1 MFTNLTLVS
10 KFKNHSTIHYEPM
23 RKEVIVSTRGITKSP
38 GICIH
43 PGNQYRRTLSG
54 WGFSNIHCKGGEKMK
69 KQLFFI
75 IVFLFALCV
84 ISPTLFAAG
93 EKKEGVAKELEYW
106 CYWDKGHPN
115 DQYFR
120 EIVADFEKE
129 TGVSVNYSNPGRNIL
144 LNVRPAILE
153 GNPPDIFD
161 GHGIEMWP
169 ALIRDE
175 MLLPLNDLLDGDAYN
190 ENVTFKSIFLPG
202 TVEAWMK
209 DGTVYY
215 VPYTNHT
222 SVIWYNGK
230 DFEKRGLK
238 PPKTWEELDKICHV
252 FMKEGI
258 PPFSQ
263 DGGVDFYNAYWYYW
277 FANRIAGSGVFY
289 DAAMDPSGKG
299 WDNPDLLKAA
309 QWVEKLKKGGY
320 FIDGFSG
327 YVWPAGQIDW
337 SQGLA
342 AMLLCG
348 SWVANE
354 VYDKVDSEFVFRAFP
369 FPVVKGGKGDPGS
382 VESAT
387 LGWGIPKDA
396 ANPDLAKQF
405 ILFAMQKKYQ
415 AKIYD
420 VFYYPSRKGLVEQA
434 PDEIKDIVQ
443 IMNNAKTTHKM
454 YDGLQAEAEWWTT
467 VFLPL
472 DDQLIFGKIPAEE
485 FIKQVKQGTIKFH
498 AK

>member
-1 MFTNLTLVS
+1 
-10 KFKNHSTIHYEPM
+10 M
-23 RKEVIVSTRGITKSP
+23 RK
-38 GICIH
+38 H
-43 PGNQYRRTLSG
+43 
-54 WGFSNIHCKGGEKMK
+54 
-69 KQLFFI
+69 LFFI
-75 IVFLFALCV
+75 LLLLAVGCMVVTPLFA
-84 ISPTLFAAG
+84 G
-93 EKKEGVAKELEYW
+93 GKKEEAVARELEYW

-129 TGVSVNYSNPGRNIL
+129 TGITVNYSNPGRDIL
-144 LNVRPAILE
+144 LKVRPAILE

-175 MLLPLNDLLDGDAYN
+175 LLLPLNDFMDGKAYK
-190 ENVTFKSIFLPG
+190 EDVKFKDLFLPG

-209 DGTVYY
+209 GGKIYY

-222 SVIWYNGK
+222 SVIWYNKK
-230 DFEKRGLK
+230 DFRDRGLK
-238 PPKTWEELDKICHV
+238 PPETWEELDKICKV

-277 FANRIAGSGVFY
+277 FANRIAGPEVFY
-289 DAAMDPSGKG
+289 KAAMDPTGKG

-309 QWVEKLKKGGY
+309 QWLEKLAKGGY
-320 FIDGFSG
+320 FIEGFSG

-354 VYDKVDSEFVFRAFP
+354 VYDKIGPDFEFGAFAFP
-369 FPVVKGGKGDPGS
+369 MVKGGKGSLGS

-387 LGWGIPKDA
+387 LGWGIPEDA

-405 ILFAMQKKYQ
+405 MLFAMQGKYQ

-420 VFYYPSRKGLVEQA
+420 VYYYPTRKGLVEQA
-434 PDEIKDIVQ
+434 PEEIKDIVE
-443 IMNNAKTTHKM
+443 IMNTAKSTHKM
-454 YDGLQAEAEWWTT
+454 YDGLQAEAEWWTK
-467 VFLPL
+467 VFMPL
-472 DDQLIFGKIPAEE
+472 DDQLLFGKITPKE
-485 FIKQVKQGTIKFH
+485 FIKEVKEGTIKFH
-498 AK
+498 QK